1 MVLLPYQQAIEIL
14 SGIVQE
20 ERLKD
25 IRELYIKAYNS
36 AQDTDSLQV
45 KKMSVQKATLKTQSY
60 IVELKSQ
67 ELGLSA
73 RENKLLRK
81 EIFRLKVSAFGGMGL
96 SIILAGTLVYLQI
109 FK

>member
-1 MVLLPYQQAIEIL
+1 MPYSQAIEVL

-20 ERLKD
+20 ERLKE

-45 KKMSVQKATLKTQSY
+45 AKMSTQKATLSKQSY
-60 IVELKSQ
+60 IIELKSQ

-73 RENKLLRK
+73 RENRLLRK
-81 EIFRLKVSAFGGMGL
+81 EIVRLKLSTFGGIGL
-96 SIILAGTLVYLQI
+96 SVFLGGVLIYLQV